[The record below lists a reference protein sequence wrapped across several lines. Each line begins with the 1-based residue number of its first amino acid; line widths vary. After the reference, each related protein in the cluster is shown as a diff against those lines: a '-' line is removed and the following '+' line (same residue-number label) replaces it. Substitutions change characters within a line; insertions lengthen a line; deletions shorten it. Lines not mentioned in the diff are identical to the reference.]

1 MHRAIVER
9 ILVVEDDPSTL
20 GWLLAELAALPGVQ
34 ASGCADVAE
43 ARQRAYAG
51 VAELSWPGMTVRTDI
66 AAAVAS

>member
-1 MHRAIVER
+1 MLSVCGR
-9 ILVVEDDPSTL
+9 
-20 GWLLAELAALPGVQ
+20 G
-34 ASGCADVAE
+34 ADVAE

>member
-1 MHRAIVER
+1 MNTRLLAMIV
-9 ILVVEDDPSTL
+9 STL
-20 GWLLAELAALPGVQ
+20 SLSALAACNKAEAPADT
-34 ASGCADVAE
+34 ASDVAE